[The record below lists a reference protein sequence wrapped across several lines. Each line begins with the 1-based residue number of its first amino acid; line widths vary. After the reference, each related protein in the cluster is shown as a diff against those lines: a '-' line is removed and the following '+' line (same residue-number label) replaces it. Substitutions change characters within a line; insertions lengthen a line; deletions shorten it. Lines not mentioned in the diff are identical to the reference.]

1 MQHLAPP
8 APRPRPL
15 VSLLTPKGHERK
27 PRRRRPGDQS
37 EENEATN
44 GHGMENGGSEEA
56 GRSRRAAGFEERHA
70 EDCGG
75 AGEIG
80 WYRESGLR

>member
-1 MQHLAPP
+1 MSESQGGGGQEI
-8 APRPRPL
+8 
-15 VSLLTPKGHERK
+15 K
-27 PRRRRPGDQS
+27 S

-44 GHGMENGGSEEA
+44 GRGMENRGSEEA

-80 WYRESGLR
+80 WYRESGL